1 MFPGCFHAAWRNGPQ
16 PLGDIDLVPSG
27 PEHLTGSC
35 RRQDRKLTCA
45 GATRDIIIS
54 PSLRLTARTPD
65 AVSLRVPVARNY
77 CYVYLDATIEVAMSH
92 GLGALQ
98 RQVKEVLDR
107 ALDIGSGALPFAR
120 LRDFFVIEHGGRPE
134 DGDRLSEAQERSL
147 KRALKGLVDRGDVL
161 IIGGKGGPRDRRRY
175 VTVERLAARAQGAGA
190 AVMWRG

>member
-1 MFPGCFHAAWRNGPQ
+1 MALDGWDPG
-16 PLGDIDLVPSG
+16 
-27 PEHLTGSC
+27 
-35 RRQDRKLTCA
+35 
-45 GATRDIIIS
+45 
-54 PSLRLTARTPD
+54 
-65 AVSLRVPVARNY
+65 AVLRVLVARNY
-77 CYVYLDATIEVAMSH
+77 CYVYLGTLVEGAMSR

-161 IIGGKGGPRDRRRY
+161 IVGGKGGPRDPRRY
-175 VTVERLAARAQGAGA
+175 VTVERLAARAQDTSG
-190 AVMWRG
+190 AVMRRG